1 MEIHY
6 WNPAELTQLHTR
18 KLWKWE
24 ENSWLEYK
32 ALEYEAWRHPSCA
45 GRGRDI
51 FPDSLLYMVCIVLHA
66 RIPLHSGH
74 LIIPGSTVAAVCLST
89 EQLLESTTMGKGI
102 CGAQP
107 CCLKTKGAFACK
119 LTINDKGASWVG
131 WGIRPPNY
139 RQGFLITPGNALINR
154 LEIITFIPKF
164 TDGACN
170 WPWWAW
176 PYHKTGI
183 WNKVRATF

>member
-1 MEIHY
+1 
-6 WNPAELTQLHTR
+6 LTQLHTR